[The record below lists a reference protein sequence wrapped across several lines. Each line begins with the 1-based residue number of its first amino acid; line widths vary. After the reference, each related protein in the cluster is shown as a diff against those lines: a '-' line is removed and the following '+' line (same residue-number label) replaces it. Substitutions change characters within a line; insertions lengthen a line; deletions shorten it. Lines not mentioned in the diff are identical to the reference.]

1 MTDHDPRASAQG
13 LEFLRRLENW
23 AATDVST
30 TTAAA
35 RDVLLAHLR
44 AEQAANGDNG
54 LVHQLAA
61 RALDVATSDLQGGV
75 SPADLRLHLAQSCVA
90 ERTDLE
96 AARAA
101 VARTATAL
109 VPQSGAWIGT
119 LGGSSTVALAL
130 LELQRRGRG
139 PRALVAEGRPLL
151 LGRELATTLTS
162 AGVPTWL
169 VVDGALPML
178 LSQATDLWLGAAAV
192 TDRGAIVP
200 VGGYAAALA
209 AREHS
214 VPVHVLAPRRRF
226 LPATTAALRI
236 EETTPDEVWPDATAS
251 GVRARSVRV
260 EMLPLE
266 LVRGVVV
273 EDGVLGASE
282 AATVAR
288 ERALP
293 DPLADAPSR

>member
-130 LELQRRGRG
+130 LELQRRGYEPYATWRNG
-139 PRALVAEGRPLL
+139 HPVGICWMDAEGHRFPGTRLGADYGGKRFFERIGGIYGERQQRVTVHPERLRPYDVRRRWDHMVRAL
-151 LGRELATTLTS
+151 
-162 AGVPTWL
+162 
-169 VVDGALPML
+169 
-178 LSQATDLWLGAAAV
+178 
-192 TDRGAIVP
+192 
-200 VGGYAAALA
+200 
-209 AREHS
+209 ARQN
-214 VPVHVLAPRRRF
+214 
-226 LPATTAALRI
+226 
-236 EETTPDEVWPDATAS
+236 
-251 GVRARSVRV
+251 G
-260 EMLPLE
+260 
-266 LVRGVVV
+266 
-273 EDGVLGASE
+273 
-282 AATVAR
+282 
-288 ERALP
+288 
-293 DPLADAPSR
+293 PLAR